1 MAANQVILYFD
12 NQEDAVL
19 FTLAASSVMS
29 AEGPAYSNNAAVKVA
44 EEICKACRIT
54 TAGVL
59 NLA

>member
-19 FTLAASSVMS
+19 FTLAASFVMS
-29 AEGPAYSNNAAVKVA
+29 AEEPTDSNNAAVKVA
-44 EEICKACRIT
+44 EEICKASRIT

>member
-1 MAANQVILYFD
+1 MTTNQVILYFD

-29 AEGPAYSNNAAVKVA
+29 AEQPTDSSNAAAKVA
-44 EEICKACRIT
+44 GEISKVRRIT
-54 TAGVL
+54 TTGAL